1 MANETFAHC
10 HCLHCKHPLDDVAVQ
25 TTICPHCG
33 KELDPEAV
41 WETRSYSGIIIL
53 PWWVGLFGW
62 PLLLMVAGAAW
73 SFWWYSAIGHFRRG
87 DPGALV
93 FALGLVWFIVKWAMK
108 GDE

>member
-25 TTICPHCG
+25 TTICPHCA

-41 WETRSYSGIIIL
+41 WETRSYSGITIL

-73 SFWWYSAIGHFRRG
+73 SYWQYLVVGHMRRNLG
-87 DPGALV
+87 DIL
-93 FALGLVWFIVKWAMK
+93 LGLGLGWFIVKWARK
-108 GDE
+108 DDKY